1 MLRKEAKIT
10 RRKTGVMK
18 VLGETGEAHQWHL
31 TMMMVESG
39 VVEVLEAARAA
50 SKVETGEVLQFKAT
64 TMMEENGVE

>member
-10 RRKTGVMK
+10 RRKTGAMK
-18 VLGETGEAHQWHL
+18 VLGETGEEHQWHL